1 MAHLVEK
8 MVRAE
13 GTKASWH
20 RLEDVMPEGATLQEW
35 QTGSGLAHT
44 VEKTPVIYADSDG
57 GAHLSEDKFVLYRS
71 DTKKLLSV
79 VGPDYNVVQPIVLF
93 EFFADLI
100 KHYGFIMDTAGCLAG
115 GRRVWVLARTGNTFA
130 VDKKNDLVK
139 EYVLFATS
147 YDGTLATT
155 AKHTSVRVVCNNT
168 LNLST
173 RDGAGVRVVHSKA
186 FDPALVK
193 LELGLMHDDWTRFK
207 YQASILHDI
216 ALSDELANRWYAEL
230 LAEKADMS
238 DEDVAAFQ
246 TSRVLKDLMTV
257 YKQGPGAESTLWG
270 AVQGVT
276 GLCDNW
282 RGRTP
287 DTRLNSAWFG
297 AGAAMKKAAWDK
309 AVLSL

>member
-8 MVRAE
+8 MVRAS

-35 QTGSGLAHT
+35 QQGSGLAHT
-44 VEKTPVIYADSDG
+44 VEKTPVIYASQSE
-57 GAHLSEDKFVLYRS
+57 AHISEDKFVLYRS

-100 KHYGFIMDTAGCLAG
+100 KHYGFTMDTAGCLAG
-115 GRRVWVLARTGNTFA
+115 GRRIWVLARTGREFLVGNSR
-130 VDKKNDLVK
+130 DLVK

-173 RDGAGVRVVHSKA
+173 QDGTGVRVVHSKT
-186 FDPALVK
+186 FDPVAVK

-207 YQASILHDI
+207 VQANLMHDI
-216 ALSDELANRWYAEL
+216 GLTDELANRWYVEL
-230 LAEKADMS
+230 LAEEADMS

-257 YKQGPGAESTLWG
+257 YRQGAGAEATLWG

-309 AVLSL
+309 AVALI